1 MNNLTF
7 ENLGKCYYVE
17 NSNPDG
23 TPRSS
28 AREWLTNLRNRFKGN
43 SDPPV
48 SNVREFWALRNVS
61 LTVAPGTILGV
72 IGANGAGKTTLL
84 RLIARITPPTVGRV
98 IGVGRVV
105 SLLELGAG
113 FNPEVPAL
121 ENVLMNAALN
131 GFSKHE
137 AMARYDQIIDWAEL
151 REFADRPLKFFSSGM
166 YLRLAF
172 SVAVNMQPRILLADE
187 ILAVGD
193 ISFQERCLE
202 RVEQMGKDGL
212 TVLFVSHD
220 MDAIMRVCNRVIWID
235 KGEVVK
241 EGDPEEVV
249 TEYQNA
255 SWLRADVARSEKG
268 RTANRYA
275 EMLSVRIV
283 SPDGREVGAPAM
295 NEPFFLRIRFR
306 THRGRL
312 FVRCGA
318 DLHVRRELIFRAV
331 DEEYREL
338 DTEGVYDAF
347 MKIPA
352 NLLSDMNYT
361 AGVTLDILRDGKEYI
376 LVNYNAISFMA
387 YSSDETKVAR
397 KYRSGLISPRLEWS
411 IEKVINAAWAG
422 TLPWIR
428 RAER

>member
-7 ENLGKCYYVE
+7 ENLGKCYYVSRPTADAE
-17 NSNPDG
+17 DG
-23 TPRSS
+23 S
-28 AREWLTNLRNRFKGN
+28 AAPGFLRKMRNRLTRAPGEALKR
-43 SDPPV
+43 D
-48 SNVREFWALRNVS
+48 VREFWALRNVS
-61 LTVAPGTILGV
+61 LQVAPGTILGV

-84 RLIARITPPTVGRV
+84 KLIARVTPPTVGRV

-113 FNPEVPAL
+113 FNDEVPAL

-131 GFSKHE
+131 GFSKTE
-137 AMARYDQIIDWAEL
+137 ALARFDQIIDWAEL
-151 REFADRPLKFFSSGM
+151 REFADRPLKFYSSGM

-193 ISFQERCLE
+193 LSFQERCLE
-202 RVEQMGKDGL
+202 RVEQMGKEGL

-220 MDAIMRVCNRVIWID
+220 MDAIMRVCNRVVWID
-235 KGEVVK
+235 KGEVFK
-241 EGDPEEVV
+241 DGDPEEVV

-275 EMLSVRIV
+275 EIMSVRVV
-283 SPDGREVGAPAM
+283 SATGNEVGAPAV

-306 THRGRL
+306 THRDRL
-312 FVRCGA
+312 FARCGI

-331 DEEYREL
+331 DEEFRAV
-338 DTEGVYDAF
+338 DSEGVYDAYL
-347 MKIPA
+347 KIPA
-352 NLLSDMNYT
+352 HLLSDINYT
-361 AGVTLDILRDGKEYI
+361 AAVTLVVLRDGKEYV

-387 YSSDETKVAR
+387 YSSDEAKVGR
-397 KYRSGLISPRLEWS
+397 TQRTGLISPSLEWS
-411 IEKVINAAWAG
+411 ISKVNVEA
-422 TLPWIR
+422 PV
-428 RAER
+428 

>member
-7 ENLGKCYYVE
+7 ENLGKCYYV
-17 NSNPDG
+17 S
-23 TPRSS
+23 SS
-28 AREWLTNLRNRFKGN
+28 APEPSGEAAGFFQGLRRRFRRSTPG
-43 SDPPV
+43 DGEAPPV
-48 SNVREFWALRNVS
+48 ISVKEFWALRNVN
-61 LTVAPGTILGV
+61 LQVAPGTILGV

-84 RLIARITPPTVGRV
+84 KLIARVTPPTDGRV

-113 FNPEVPAL
+113 FDDEQPAL
-121 ENVLMNAALN
+121 ENILMNAALN

-137 AMARYDQIIDWAEL
+137 ALARYDQIIDWAEL
-151 REFADRPLKFFSSGM
+151 REFAERPLKFYSSGM

-193 ISFQERCLE
+193 LAFQERCLE
-202 RVEQMGKDGL
+202 KVEQMGREGL

-220 MDAIMRVCNRVIWID
+220 MDAIMRVCNRVVWID
-235 KGEVVK
+235 KGEVIK
-241 EGDPEEVV
+241 DGDPEDVV

-275 EMLSVRIV
+275 EIMSVRMV
-283 SPDGREVGAPAM
+283 SAAGKEVGAPAI
-295 NEPFFLRIRFR
+295 NEPFGLRIRFR

-312 FVRCGA
+312 SVRCA
-318 DLHVRRELIFRAV
+318 VDLHVRRELIFRAV

-338 DTEGVYDAF
+338 ETEGVYDAL

-352 NLLSDMNYT
+352 DLLSDRNYT

-387 YSSDETKVAR
+387 YSSDEAKVGR
-397 KYRSGLISPRLEWS
+397 TQRSGLISPRLEWA
-411 IEKVINAAWAG
+411 IEKVDNAA
-422 TLPWIR
+422 
-428 RAER
+428 

>member
-7 ENLGKCYYVE
+7 ENLGKCYIVA
-17 NSNPDG
+17 NS
-23 TPRSS
+23 TPEEAGRFS
-28 AREWLTNLRNRFKGN
+28 ELMKDLRNRFRRSNGEA
-43 SDPPV
+43 V
-48 SNVREFWALRNVS
+48 VTSNVKEFWALRNVS
-61 LTVAPGTILGV
+61 LQVAPGTILGV

-84 RLIARITPPTVGRV
+84 KLIARVTPPTVGRV
-98 IGVGRVV
+98 VGVGRVV

-113 FNPEVPAL
+113 FNDEVPAL

-131 GFSKHE
+131 GFSKAE
-137 AMARYDQIIDWAEL
+137 AMACYDQIIDWAEL
-151 REFADRPLKFFSSGM
+151 REYMDRPLKFYSSGM

-193 ISFQERCLE
+193 IAFQERCLE
-202 RVEQMGKDGL
+202 KVEQMGREGL

-235 KGEVVK
+235 KGEVIK
-241 EGDPEEVV
+241 DGDPEEVV

-275 EMLSVRIV
+275 EIMSVRVV
-283 SPDGREVGAPAM
+283 SAAGKEVGAPVI
-295 NEPFFLRIRFR
+295 NEPSFLRIRFR

-312 FVRCGA
+312 FVRCGV

-331 DEEYREL
+331 DQEFREL
-338 DTEGVYDAF
+338 ETEGVYDAF
-347 MKIPA
+347 LKIPA
-352 NLLSDMNYT
+352 HLLSDINYT

-387 YSSDETKVAR
+387 YSSDEGKVAR
-397 KYRSGLISPRLEWS
+397 TQRTGLISPRLEWS
-411 IEKVINAAWAG
+411 IEKVDNAA
-422 TLPWIR
+422 
-428 RAER
+428 

>member
-1 MNNLTF
+1 MNNLTID
-7 ENLGKCYYVE
+7 NLGKCYVVAP
-17 NSNPDG
+17 PDG
-23 TPRSS
+23 EEPARLSPRELVRRIRDRLRGSADDSVGSS
-28 AREWLTNLRNRFKGN
+28 Q
-43 SDPPV
+43 
-48 SNVREFWALRNVS
+48 REFWALRNVS

-84 RLIARITPPTVGRV
+84 RLIARVTPPTVGRV
-98 IGVGRVV
+98 VGVGRVV

-121 ENVLMNAALN
+121 ENILMNAAIN

-137 AMARYDQIIDWAEL
+137 AMACYDQIIDWAEL
-151 REFADRPLKFFSSGM
+151 REFADRPLKYFSSGM

-193 ISFQERCLE
+193 MAFQERCLE
-202 RVEQMGKDGL
+202 RVEQMGREGL

-241 EGDPEEVV
+241 DGDPEEVV

-268 RTANRYA
+268 RTSNRYA
-275 EMLSVRIV
+275 EILSVRIV
-283 SPDGREVGAPAM
+283 SPEGREVGAPAM

-312 FVRCGA
+312 SVRCGV
-318 DLHVRRELIFRAV
+318 DLHVRRELIFRAI
-331 DEEYREL
+331 DEECRDL

-347 MKIPA
+347 MKVPA

-387 YSSDETKVAR
+387 YSSDKTKVAR

-411 IEKVINAAWAG
+411 IERVNNAA
-422 TLPWIR
+422 
-428 RAER
+428 

>member
-7 ENLGKCYYVE
+7 ESLGKCYYVSSSTPE
-17 NSNPDG
+17 EKSGRVSAFFKDLRRRFRRSQPDADAPA
-23 TPRSS
+23 TVSS
-28 AREWLTNLRNRFKGN
+28 VK
-43 SDPPV
+43 
-48 SNVREFWALRNVS
+48 EFWALRNVT
-61 LTVAPGTILGV
+61 LQIAPGTILGV

-84 RLIARITPPTVGRV
+84 KVIARVTPPTVGRV
-98 IGVGRVV
+98 VGVGRVV

-113 FNPEVPAL
+113 FNDEVPAL
-121 ENVLMNAALN
+121 ENILMNAALN

-151 REFADRPLKFFSSGM
+151 REFADRPLKFYSSGM

-193 ISFQERCLE
+193 IAFQERCLE
-202 RVEQMGKDGL
+202 KVEQMGQDGL

-241 EGDPEEVV
+241 DGDPEDVV

-275 EMLSVRIV
+275 KIMSVRVI
-283 SPDGREVGAPAM
+283 SSAGREVGAPAI
-295 NEPFFLRIRFR
+295 NEPFCLRVRFR

-338 DTEGVYDAF
+338 ETEGVYDAF

-352 NLLSDMNYT
+352 NLLSDRNYT
-361 AGVTLDILRDGKEYI
+361 AGVTLDILRDGKKYI

-387 YSSDETKVAR
+387 YSSEEEKVGRTERA
-397 KYRSGLISPRLEWS
+397 GLISPRLEWS
-411 IEKVINAAWAG
+411 V
-422 TLPWIR
+422 
-428 RAER
+428 ERVNTEVPV